1 MFLENVLV
9 QFASSKTLWPTTTNS
24 FSLVMIF
31 DHLLTLRFDAPRES
45 SVFYVLH
52 PEPFDIS
59 LDLMSLVNLLV
70 QFASSKTLWQFF
82 NRYYHQQ
89 LEFGHDLW
97 PFTYLTLRYDAP
109 SESSGFYVLHP
120 EPFDIRSLLCSSC
133 TQKNHF
139 FTLLSWLVT
148 RKSLTLWVVVIYNK
162 QQHIQTNKSQYLIW
176 RVLMDLIY
184 VVTFVKHK

>member
-1 MFLENVLV
+1 LRSPIV
-9 QFASSKTLWPTTTNS
+9 TTNVIMMNVQKLKI
-24 FSLVMIF
+24 SLEISLKFKM
-31 DHLLTLRFDAPRES
+31 DMCKNKWE
-45 SVFYVLH
+45 
-52 PEPFDIS
+52 EPFDIS

-70 QFASSKTLWQFF
+70 QFASSKTLWQLF

-89 LEFGHDLW
+89 LQFGHDLW
-97 PFTYLTLRYDAP
+97 PFTYLTLRSDAP

-162 QQHIQTNKSQYLIW
+162 QQHIQTN
-176 RVLMDLIY
+176 
-184 VVTFVKHK
+184 